1 MSSNDGENGSGGDS
15 GPGRREVAH
24 RLFATEF
31 DAASLEYA
39 DSDEERA
46 PKYVITPTGARVNR
60 LFVVGVLTEVERV
73 NDEVVRAR
81 VVDPTGAFVVYA
93 GQYQTDALA
102 FLERADPPMFVAV
115 TGKANTFRPEDSDR
129 VYTSVRPE
137 SVAEVDA
144 ETRDRWTVQAAEHTL
159 RRVSEFAAALEGDES
174 DPASGIALARE
185 EYGTTPAYLSA
196 LRDTALDAARLVA
209 GEVEEVSS
217 PGIAPGEDDGR
228 AVDLTDLRERDAE
241 TPEPIAGEEADADA
255 TIDADETVDM
265 ADTSGSSEST
275 PSAEPSSAEPDVGAE
290 AGAETEAESAAEP
303 SAETGDSGTAEA
315 EAEDQPRGEQTSPES
330 SGSEPDEA
338 SGTID
343 TTEAVDTT
351 TAEPES
357 EPESGSDDLG
367 DFDAGGSE
375 PSEPEPE
382 GEATADAVA
391 SGKGEMYEFDPEERA
406 EIEAEFDMDFSSGN
420 EVDDAGEA
428 DIDVPEPDE
437 SEAASEEVDTAA
449 SEAAEAEAGSGSE
462 DEAADPVANEP
473 ESELEPDAESEPD
486 SAGEADAEEDVDVED
501 RAMAV
506 MAELA
511 DGDGADRE
519 EVIERVASEAGVAP
533 EEVDDAI
540 ESALLSGRCYEP
552 QDDVL
557 KPI

>member
-1 MSSNDGENGSGGDS
+1 MSSNDGENGSGDS

-31 DAASLEYA
+31 DAASREYA

-93 GQYQTDALA
+93 GQYQPDALA

-115 TGKANTFRPEDSDR
+115 TGKANTFQPEDSDR

-137 SVAEVDA
+137 SIAEVDA
-144 ETRDRWTVQAAEHTL
+144 ETRDRWTVQATEHTL
-159 RRVSEFAAALEGDES
+159 RRVGEFAAALEGGET
-174 DPASGIALARE
+174 DPTSGIALARE

-209 GEVEEVSS
+209 GGVEEVSS

-241 TPEPIAGEEADADA
+241 TPEPVGEAETDADA
-255 TIDADETVDM
+255 TVDADETVDM
-265 ADTSGSSEST
+265 TDTSGSSEPA

-315 EAEDQPRGEQTSPES
+315 EAGDEPRGEQASPES

-351 TAEPES
+351 AEPEPG
-357 EPESGSDDLG
+357 PESGSDDLG

-382 GEATADAVA
+382 DEAAEAAEAGTGGE
-391 SGKGEMYEFDPEERA
+391 GEMYEFDPEERA
-406 EIEAEFDMDFSSGN
+406 EIESEFDMDFSSGN

-437 SEAASEEVDTAA
+437 SEAAEADTAA
-449 SEAAEAEAGSGSE
+449 AEATGAEGESE
-462 DEAADPVANEP
+462 SDGADSTADEPGPEP
-473 ESELEPDAESEPD
+473 EP
-486 SAGEADAEEDVDVED
+486 DAEEDVDVED

-506 MAELA
+506 MGELA

-533 EEVDDAI
+533 EEVDAAIDDA
-540 ESALLSGRCYEP
+540 LMSGRCYEP